1 MEVMKIEY
9 SKDADALYV
18 YFREMNVAKTR
29 EIEEGV
35 MVDLDE
41 QGHLIG
47 IEIMDVSK
55 RLTPQELANVNIE
68 NLPVGVG

>member
-1 MEVMKIEY
+1 MKIEY

-18 YFREMNVAKTR
+18 YFREIEVAKTR

-35 MVDLDE
+35 LVDLDN

-47 IEIMDVSK
+47 IEILDVSK

-68 NLPVGVG
+68 NLPLGVG

>member
-1 MEVMKIEY
+1 MKIEY

>member
-1 MEVMKIEY
+1 MKIEY

-18 YFREMNVAKTR
+18 YFRQMTVAKTR

-35 MVDLDE
+35 LVDLDE
-41 QGHLIG
+41 HGHLVG
-47 IEIMDVSK
+47 IEILDVSK

-68 NLPVGVG
+68 NLPLGID

>member
-1 MEVMKIEY
+1 MKIEY

-18 YFREMNVAKTR
+18 YFREMHVAKTR

-35 MVDLDE
+35 MVDLDG

-47 IEIMDVSK
+47 IEILDVSK

-68 NLPVGVG
+68 NLPAGVG

>member
-1 MEVMKIEY
+1 MKIEY

-18 YFREMNVAKTR
+18 YFREIEVAKSC

-35 MVDLDE
+35 VVDLDA

-47 IEIMDVSK
+47 IEILDVSK
-55 RLTPQELANVNIE
+55 RLKPHELANVNIE
-68 NLPVGVG
+68 NLPVGIG